1 MSDGDA
7 KRSHVR
13 IAAAILAAI
22 LVAATVFTYLA
33 YTAAFTDTDTV
44 TVTSPR
50 AGLVMEQDAK
60 VKYRGIQVGEVKSI
74 EYAGDQAKLTL
85 SINSNEMRY
94 IPSNAGVR
102 IAGTTVFGAKSV
114 EFLPPEQP
122 SGQLRPGANVQAK
135 DVQLEVNTLFQTLT
149 DVLHKIDPVNLN
161 ATLSALAEGLRGNGD
176 DLGATLSGL
185 NYYLQQL
192 NPKLPTL
199 QDDLQK
205 TAVVANIYGDAG
217 PDLAR
222 IFDNT
227 PAISNTIVDQQD
239 NLNATLLAATGL
251 ANNGTATLEPAE
263 NDYIAAIQRLRAPL
277 KVAADYS
284 PEFGCLFQGVAKAI
298 DTFAP
303 VIGGIRPG
311 LFVASNFLPGSPGYT
326 YPESLPIVNA
336 SGGPNCR
343 GLPNVPTKQNG
354 GSWYHTPFLVTDNAY
369 IPYQPNTEL
378 QFDAPSTFSSCS
390 TERSRK
396 GTSTDGG
403 RSDAA
408 EGLRIHGGDA
418 VGGGI
423 PHSGVRRVPICVG
436 QRLSRHVHR
445 RLATE
450 GRAGRPDRGRSGGIA

>member
-1 MSDGDA
+1 MPDIEA

-22 LVAATVFTYLA
+22 VVAATVFTYLA
-33 YTAAFTDTDTV
+33 YTAAFTSTDTV
-44 TVTSPR
+44 MVTSPR
-50 AGLVMEQDAK
+50 AGLVMERDAK
-60 VKYRGIQVGEVKSI
+60 VKYRGIQIGEVKSI
-74 EYAGDQAKLTL
+74 DYVGDQAKLTL
-85 SINSNEMRY
+85 AINSDELRY
-94 IPSNAGVR
+94 IPANAVVH

-114 EFLPPEQP
+114 EFVPPDKP
-122 SGQLRPGANVQAK
+122 VDTSLRPGASVDASS
-135 DVQLEVNTLFQTLT
+135 VQLEVNTLFQTLT
-149 DVLHKIDPVNLN
+149 DVLHKIDPINLN

-199 QDDLQK
+199 QQDFQK
-205 TAVVANIYGDAG
+205 TAVVANIYGDAA
-217 PDLAR
+217 PDLTR
-222 IFDNT
+222 IFDNV
-227 PAISNTIVDQQD
+227 PAINNTIVDEQD

-251 ANNGTATLEPAE
+251 ANNGTATLAPAE

-284 PEFGCLFQGVAKAI
+284 PEFGCVLVGVAKAV

-311 LFVASNFLPGSPGYT
+311 LFVSSNFLPGAPAYT

-343 GLPNVPTKQNG
+343 GLPDVPTKQYG

-369 IPYQPNTEL
+369 VPYQPNTEL
-378 QFDAPSTFSSCS
+378 QFDAPSTLQFLFNGAYA
-390 TERSRK
+390 ER
-396 GTSTDGG
+396 
-403 RSDAA
+403 DAF
-408 EGLRIHGGDA
+408 
-418 VGGGI
+418 
-423 PHSGVRRVPICVG
+423 
-436 QRLSRHVHR
+436 
-445 RLATE
+445 
-450 GRAGRPDRGRSGGIA
+450 

>member
-1 MSDGDA
+1 MANGDA

-33 YTAAFTDTDTV
+33 YTAAFTSTDTV

-50 AGLVMEQDAK
+50 AGLVMESDAK
-60 VKYRGIQVGEVKSI
+60 VKYRGIQIGEVKKI

-85 SINSNEMRY
+85 AIGSNQMRW
-94 IPSNAGVR
+94 IPANAIVHIG
-102 IAGTTVFGAKSV
+102 GTTIFGAKSV
-114 EFLPPEQP
+114 EFLPPENP
-122 SGQLRPGANVQAK
+122 VGTSLKNGAQVEASA
-135 DVQLEVNTLFQTLT
+135 VQLEVNTLFQTLT
-149 DVLHKIDPVNLN
+149 DVLHKIDPINLN
-161 ATLSALAEGLRGNGD
+161 ATLSALAEGLRGHGD

-199 QDDLQK
+199 QEDFKK

-222 IFDNT
+222 IVDNV
-227 PAISNTIVDQQD
+227 PAINNTIIDEQD

-251 ANNGTATLEPAE
+251 ANNGTATLQPAAE
-263 NDYIAAIQRLRAPL
+263 NYIAAIQRLRAPL
-277 KVAADYS
+277 KVGGDYS
-284 PEFGCLFQGVAKAI
+284 PEIGCVLKGTAQAV
-298 DTFAP
+298 DRFAP

-311 LFVASNFLPGSPGYT
+311 LFVASNFLPGAPAYT

-343 GLPNVPTKQNG
+343 GLPDVPSKQYG

-369 IPYQPNTEL
+369 VPFQPNTEL
-378 QFDAPSTFSSCS
+378 QFDAPSTLQFLFNGAYA
-390 TERSRK
+390 ER
-396 GTSTDGG
+396 D
-403 RSDAA
+403 DF
-408 EGLRIHGGDA
+408 
-418 VGGGI
+418 
-423 PHSGVRRVPICVG
+423 
-436 QRLSRHVHR
+436 
-445 RLATE
+445 
-450 GRAGRPDRGRSGGIA
+450 